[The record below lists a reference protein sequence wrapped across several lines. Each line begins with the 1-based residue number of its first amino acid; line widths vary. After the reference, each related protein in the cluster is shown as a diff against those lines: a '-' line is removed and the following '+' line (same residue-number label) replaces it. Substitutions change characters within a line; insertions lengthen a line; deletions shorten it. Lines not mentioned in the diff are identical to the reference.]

1 MVRQRAAKAP
11 VGEQGSTL
19 QVPDSKKLQRLYY
32 AGLQLPSPE
41 GGFLEPLRVR
51 PEDDKSATVLLE
63 CNTSSL
69 RYALPIPA
77 ASRTERKKV
86 KDQQEAGDDATCPRH
101 GSTQRLIR
109 VGNDLVCMLCGVPYG
124 KI

>member
-11 VGEQGSTL
+11 GEQGSPL
-19 QVPDSKKLQRLYY
+19 EVPDSKKLQRLYY

-86 KDQQEAGDDATCPRH
+86 KDQQEAGEDATCPRH
-101 GSTQRLIR
+101 GPTQRLIR